1 MLSRRAILAAG
12 YGAIVKAQDSGM
24 FADARGYERFMGRWS
39 RAAAPLLVDFGRIPE
54 QGQILDIGSG
64 TGALAL
70 AMTELRP
77 RCRVVGVDLS
87 HEYVA
92 FARSRARNDRVRFET
107 ADAQNLPFAAGSFDA
122 AASLLVFNFI
132 PDPSKALAEARRV
145 TRPGGFVSAAVWD
158 YGEGMRMLRLF
169 WDAASALDSAAGRLD
184 EKHMPLSRKRELY
197 ELWTRGGLGQVE
209 EAPLEITMP
218 FENFDDFWNPFLLGQ
233 GPAGAYVKR
242 LTAGRT
248 AALREELRHRAGDPS
263 GAFTLPARL
272 WVVRGYVPTR

>member
-1 MLSRRAILAAG
+1 MLSRRAIFAAA
-12 YGAIVKAQDSGM
+12 YGAMVKAQDSGM

-39 RAAAPLLVDFGRIPE
+39 RAAAPLLVHFGRIPE

-70 AMTELRP
+70 ATTELRP

-107 ADAQNLPFAAGSFDA
+107 ADAQNLPFTAGSFDA

-158 YGEGMRMLRLF
+158 YGQGMRMLRLF
-169 WDAASALDSAAGRLD
+169 WDAAVALDPAAGRLD
-184 EKHMPLSRKRELY
+184 EKHMPLCRKRELY
-197 ELWTRGGLGQVE
+197 ELWTRGGLEQVE

-218 FENFDDFWNPFLLGQ
+218 FENFDDFWDPFLLGQ

-242 LTAGRT
+242 LTVGRT
-248 AALREELRHRAGDPS
+248 AALREELQHRAGDPG

-272 WVVRGYVPTR
+272 WAVRGSVPR

>member
-1 MLSRRAILAAG
+1 MLSRRAIFAAG
-12 YGAIVKAQDSGM
+12 YGAMVKAQDSRM

-39 RAAAPLLVDFGRIPE
+39 RAAAPFLVDFGRIPE
-54 QGQILDIGSG
+54 LGQILDIGSG

-87 HEYVA
+87 DEYVA
-92 FARSRARNDRVRFET
+92 FARSRARNGRVRFET

-158 YGEGMRMLRLF
+158 YGQGMRMLRLF
-169 WDAASALDSAAGRLD
+169 WEAAAALDPAAGRLD
-184 EKHMPLSRKRELY
+184 EKHMPLCHDRELY

-233 GPAGAYVKR
+233 GPAGTYVKR
-242 LTAGRT
+242 LTVGRT
-248 AALREELRHRAGDPS
+248 AALREELRHRTGDPS
-263 GAFTLPARL
+263 GAFTLSARL
-272 WVVRGYVPTR
+272 WVVRGSVPTG

>member
-70 AMTELRP
+70 AVTELRP

-92 FARSRARNDRVRFET
+92 FARSRARNDRVRFEA

-145 TRPGGFVSAAVWD
+145 TRPGGLVSAGPSGIMEKACACCAFSGMPHPRSIRRPGVWTKSICHYPASANCTNCGHAEVWD
-158 YGEGMRMLRLF
+158 
-169 WDAASALDSAAGRLD
+169 
-184 EKHMPLSRKRELY
+184 KSRKR
-197 ELWTRGGLGQVE
+197 
-209 EAPLEITMP
+209 
-218 FENFDDFWNPFLLGQ
+218 
-233 GPAGAYVKR
+233 R
-242 LTAGRT
+242 LKSRCRSRISMTSGIPSCSVRD
-248 AALREELRHRAGDPS
+248 RRAHMS
-263 GAFTLPARL
+263 S
-272 WVVRGYVPTR
+272 V